1 MTTPYPHAVMYV
13 IIGKLKPSIHIW
25 VKSSPNGMV
34 KMSVRVGSDWYS
46 DAVCNTYVVQLSMV
60 SVVDW
65 AMAEPVTGT
74 VPPPTLDRLTVS
86 VCIDTQRAMGG
97 SQNERIGQEN

>member
-1 MTTPYPHAVMYV
+1 
-13 IIGKLKPSIHIW
+13 
-25 VKSSPNGMV
+25 
-34 KMSVRVGSDWYS
+34 
-46 DAVCNTYVVQLSMV
+46 MV
-60 SVVDW
+60 SVVDC